1 MGFFGKI
8 IKALKKTSEV
18 LSYKIEMLFNN
29 HGLTD
34 EFYDELEELLITSDM
49 GVTSS
54 VEIIEELREY
64 VKKNRLKSCDDVKK
78 ALKDI
83 IKEMLE
89 TEEQFTFEYPC
100 VITVIGVNGVG
111 KTTTIGKMANY
122 FKEQK
127 KDVIMVAG
135 DTFRAAASDQLTE
148 WANRAK
154 VKIIKHGEGADASAV
169 VFDGITSVKAKKVPV
184 LIVDTAGRLHTNVN
198 LMEELKKINRI
209 IKREYEE
216 AHIYNLIVLD
226 AQTGQN
232 AVNQIKTFNDAV
244 NVDGIVLT
252 KLDGTAKGGVIIPI
266 YKEVKKPVVFVGV
279 GEKIDDLE
287 LFDIN
292 SFVDNLF

>member
-8 IKALKKTSEV
+8 VKALKKTSQA

-29 HGLTD
+29 HGLTED
-34 EFYDELEELLITSDM
+34 FYEELEEFLIASDM
-49 GVTSS
+49 GVNSS
-54 VEIIEELREY
+54 VEIIEELRDY
-64 VKKNRLKSCDDVKK
+64 VKENRLKSCDDVKK
-78 ALKDI
+78 ALKEI
-83 IKEMLE
+83 IKEMLV
-89 TEEQFTFEYPC
+89 TEEKFAFEYPC

-122 FKEQK
+122 FKENG
-127 KDVIMVAG
+127 KDVILVAG
-135 DTFRAAASDQLTE
+135 DTFRAAASEQLTE
-148 WANRAK
+148 WAGRAK
-154 VKIIKHGEGADASAV
+154 VRIIKHSEGADPSSV
-169 VFDGITSVKAKKVPV
+169 VFDGVQSAKAKKTPV

-209 IKREYEE
+209 IKREYED

-232 AVNQIKTFNDAV
+232 AVNQIKTFNEAI

-292 SFVDNLF
+292 TFVENIF